1 MDYKETY
8 NNLMKDLGNR
18 QKRDQEFQQGK
29 EVDYSETTAMVYSD
43 FRLTVS
49 NDIFTTAG
57 LNTVQ
62 KIFVYISNTQNA
74 VYLTSK
80 SSLGSEYCISKL
92 LKHTPNM
99 GIRLNVGKI
108 LNIGEIPTEVKIQ
121 VQNGMIKIYPVN
133 GLNKLPADK
142 AFDAV
147 CKSIQS
153 FYGFGIDQFL
163 DRLEKGVI

>member
-1 MDYKETY
+1 MDYNETY
-8 NNLMKDLGNR
+8 SNLMKDLGN
-18 QKRDQEFQQGK
+18 KDQVVNESQ
-29 EVDYSETTAMVYSD
+29 VETETVTKVYND
-43 FRLTVS
+43 FRLTVT
-49 NDIFTTAG
+49 NEMFAAAG
-57 LNTVQ
+57 LSEAQ
-62 KIFVYISNTQNA
+62 KLIVYIGNNQNA
-74 VYLTSK
+74 VFITTKTSV
-80 SSLGSEYCISKL
+80 GNEYSISKI

-99 GIRLNVGKI
+99 GIRLNIGKI
-108 LNIGEIPTEVKIQ
+108 LNIGTVPCDVKIQ